1 VLEGYWRA
9 VVLSKP
15 DSSVINRVV
24 FVFRFVAILETR
36 TFRRR
41 KGCLEQLNMV
51 CVQKRED
58 QR

>member
-1 VLEGYWRA
+1 MN
-9 VVLSKP
+9 KP

-51 CVQKRED
+51 CVRMREG